1 MTRSRPVQEV
11 RYERVGVAGVRHFF
25 VTENRRLRKLTYFIS
40 SSFQLMIL
48 DDISGNGTDTNEG
61 EHADITE
68 NKGFPKNE
76 ELEKQ
81 KEYKQDQS
89 NGKASND
96 PSAARNTGANGY
108 TQRNN
113 QKDQLENLH
122 IGGSESS
129 PQGGNDHTSA
139 GEQAQGPG
147 FEVEGSYELDY
158 NLRTRE
164 QKFGEKELSGP
175 AKGAGDNETISDG

>member
-1 MTRSRPVQEV
+1 
-11 RYERVGVAGVRHFF
+11 
-25 VTENRRLRKLTYFIS
+25 
-40 SSFQLMIL
+40 MIP
-48 DDISGNGTDTNEG
+48 DDISGNGTSPSEG

-68 NKGFPKNE
+68 NKDFPQNE
-76 ELEKQ
+76 ELERQKQ
-81 KEYKQDQS
+81 YRQDQS
-89 NGKASND
+89 NGKSSND

-113 QKDQLENLH
+113 QKDQLDNLH
-122 IGGSESS
+122 IGGSETS

-147 FEVEGSYELDY
+147 FEVEGSYELDH

-164 QKFGEKELSGP
+164 QKFGEKAPSGP
-175 AKGAGDNETISDG
+175 AQPISGEVPTEE

>member
-1 MTRSRPVQEV
+1 M
-11 RYERVGVAGVRHFF
+11 
-25 VTENRRLRKLTYFIS
+25 RKLINYIFSPIFLLT
-40 SSFQLMIL
+40 MIP
-48 DDISGNGTDTNEG
+48 DDISGNGTSPSEG

-68 NKGFPKNE
+68 NKGFPENE

-81 KEYKQDQS
+81 KQYKQDQS
-89 NGKASND
+89 NGKSSND

-108 TQRNN
+108 TQRND

-122 IGGSESS
+122 IGGSEST
-129 PQGGNDHTSA
+129 PQGGNDHTTA

-147 FEVEGSYELDY
+147 FEVEGSYELDH

-164 QKFGEKELSGP
+164 QKFGDKSLSGP
-175 AKGAGDNETISDG
+175 PLAISGEMPTEE

>member
-1 MTRSRPVQEV
+1 MLPD
-11 RYERVGVAGVRHFF
+11 
-25 VTENRRLRKLTYFIS
+25 N
-40 SSFQLMIL
+40 
-48 DDISGNGTDTNEG
+48 ISGNGTDPNEG

-68 NKGFPKNE
+68 NKNFLKNE

-89 NGKASND
+89 NDKSSND

-108 TQRNN
+108 TQRSN

-122 IGGSESS
+122 IGGSETE
-129 PQGGNDHTSA
+129 PQGGNDHHAA

-147 FEVEGSYELDY
+147 FEAEGSIELDH

-164 QKFGEKELSGP
+164 QPFGAKEATGP
-175 AKGAGDNETISDG
+175 PTSAGGDGSISDN